1 MEFTYEGLVRYGFG
15 FYNPNH
21 AAALICAMLPFVWL
35 LFLQPQFWKKL
46 FGFLLSATLVCAL
59 AMTYSRAGIVV
70 LALESVVFLAGTRLK
85 SWKPFAVLG
94 VVVVGAAVV
103 LGVSE
108 RFALDASASN
118 RLQIWQAG
126 FSIFAANP
134 FGVGLGNSG
143 KIATAFLLP
152 DGINCRTLVNSHLT
166 LLCEYGISIGAL
178 WLTFSVYAV
187 LGVLNTP
194 SRLKIAAVIAFCGLA
209 VSAVFASVF
218 DFEVLFYPQRFGH
231 FTTLNVLMQW
241 VNFVAFLALGAYLCL
256 GKLSPKRFAVSFGI
270 SCVVF
275 LGLFTIG
282 ETLPQSPKYQQIDG
296 IEFVWFPENTPQ
308 RLVLFDDNYTLKSA
322 WDFITSHGI
331 DKDCAIALQ
340 PFCGESLPNASAKE
354 YILFGNCSDFA
365 NTTNVHCVLIK
376 PSPYFTPQG
385 KNISAIYLP
394 KWDKA
399 YERFKQSSKLQEIR
413 DF

>member
-35 LFLQPQFWKKL
+35 LFLQTQFWKKL
-46 FGFLLSATLVCAL
+46 FGFLLSAILVCAL
-59 AMTYSRAGIVV
+59 TMTYSRSGIVV
-70 LALESVVFLAGTRLK
+70 LALEAVAFLAATRLK
-85 SWKPFAVLG
+85 SWKPFAILG
-94 VVVVGAAVV
+94 VVIVGVAVL

-108 RFALDASASN
+108 RFTIDASASN

-126 FSIFAANP
+126 LSIFAANP

-166 LLCEYGISIGAL
+166 LLCEYGIVIGAL
-178 WLTFSVYAV
+178 WLTFIAYAV
-187 LGVLNTP
+187 LNAIKTP
-194 SRLKIAAVIAFCGLA
+194 SRLKIVAVIAFCGMA
-209 VSAVFASVF
+209 VSATFASVF
-218 DFEVLFYPQRFGH
+218 DLEVLFYPQRFGH
-231 FTTLNVLMQW
+231 FTTLNVVMQW
-241 VNFVAFLALGAYLCL
+241 VNFVAFLTLGVYLCL
-256 GKLSPKRFAVSFGI
+256 WKFSLTRIAVSVGI
-270 SCVVF
+270 SCIAL
-275 LGLFTIG
+275 LGLFAIG
-282 ETLPQSPKYQQIDG
+282 KALPQSPKYQQIDG
-296 IEFVWFPENTPQ
+296 IEFVEFTGNTPK

-331 DKDCAIALQ
+331 GKDCAIALQ
-340 PFCGESLPNASAKE
+340 PFCGEFLPNTLVKE
-354 YILFGNCSDFA
+354 YILFGNCCDFS
-365 NTTNVHCVLIK
+365 NTTNAPCVLIK
-376 PSPYFTPQG
+376 PSPYFTQQG

-399 YERFKQSSKLQEIR
+399 YERLRREIR
-413 DF
+413 NLQKSY

>member
-21 AAALICAMLPFVWL
+21 AAALICVVLPFVWL

-46 FGFLLSATLVCAL
+46 FGFLLSAILVCAL
-59 AMTYSRAGIVV
+59 TMTYSRSGIVV
-70 LALESVVFLAGTRLK
+70 LALEAVAFLAATRFK
-85 SWKPFAVLG
+85 RWKPFAILG
-94 VVVVGAAVV
+94 VVIVGLAVL

-108 RFALDASASN
+108 RFTIDASVSN

-126 FSIFAANP
+126 LSIFAANP

-166 LLCEYGISIGAL
+166 LLCEYGIFIGAL
-178 WLTFSVYAV
+178 WLTFISYAV
-187 LGVLNTP
+187 FGVFKTP
-194 SRLKIAAVIAFCGLA
+194 SRLKIAAVIAFCGLV
-209 VSAVFASVF
+209 VSATFASVF

-231 FTTLNVLMQW
+231 FTTLNVAMQW
-241 VNFVAFLALGAYLCL
+241 VNFVVFLALGAYLCL
-256 GKLSPKRFAVSFGI
+256 GKFPPKRASVSVGI
-270 SCVVF
+270 SCAA
-275 LGLFTIG
+275 LLTLFAIG
-282 ETLPQSPKYQQIDG
+282 KMLPQSPKYQQIDG
-296 IEFVWFPENTPQ
+296 IEFVGFTENTSQ
-308 RLVLFDDNYTLKSA
+308 KITLFDDDYTLKSA
-322 WDFITSHGI
+322 WNFITSHGI
-331 DKDCAIALQ
+331 GKDCAIALQ
-340 PFCGESLPNASAKE
+340 PFCGESLPNAPVKE

-365 NTTNVHCVLIK
+365 SMTNTPCILIK
-376 PSPYFTPQG
+376 PSPYFTSQG

-399 YERFKQSSKLQEIR
+399 YERLRRETRNLQKLY
-413 DF
+413 

>member
-1 MEFTYEGLVRYGFG
+1 MEFTYDGLVRYGFW

-21 AAALICAMLPFVWL
+21 AAALICAILPFVWL
-35 LFLQPQFWKKL
+35 LFLQTQFWKKL
-46 FGFLLSATLVCAL
+46 FGFLLSAVLVCAL
-59 AMTYSRAGIVV
+59 TMTYSRSGIVV
-70 LALESVVFLAGTRLK
+70 LALEAVAFLAATRFK
-85 SWKPFAVLG
+85 RWKPFAILG
-94 VVVVGAAVV
+94 VIAIGVAVV

-108 RFALDASASN
+108 RFTIDASSSN

-126 FSIFAANP
+126 LSIFAANP

-166 LLCEYGISIGAL
+166 LLCEYGIVIGAL
-178 WLTFSVYAV
+178 WLTFIAYAIF
-187 LGVLNTP
+187 GVFKKP
-194 SRLKIAAVIAFCGLA
+194 SRLKIAAVIAFCGLV
-209 VSAVFASVF
+209 VSATFASVF

-231 FTTLNVLMQW
+231 FTTLNVVMQW
-241 VNFVAFLALGAYLCL
+241 VNFVAFLVLGTYLCL
-256 GKLSPKRFAVSFGI
+256 ARSSLKRVAVSFAI
-270 SCVVF
+270 SCAAL
-275 LGLFTIG
+275 LGLFAIG
-282 ETLPQSPKYQQIDG
+282 KALPQSPNYQQIDG
-296 IEFVWFPENTPQ
+296 IEFVEFTGNTSQ
-308 RLVLFDDNYTLKSA
+308 KITLFDDDYTLKSA

-331 DKDCAIALQ
+331 GKDCAIAMQ
-340 PFCGESLPNASAKE
+340 PFCGESLPNAPAKE

-365 NTTNVHCVLIK
+365 NTTNTPCILIK

-399 YERFKQSSKLQEIR
+399 YERLKAKSINSVEY
-413 DF
+413 

>member
-35 LFLQPQFWKKL
+35 LFLQPQFRKKL
-46 FGFLLSATLVCAL
+46 FGFLLSAILVCAL
-59 AMTYSRAGIVV
+59 TMTYSRSGIVV
-70 LALESVVFLAGTRLK
+70 LTLESVAFLAATRLN
-85 SWKPFAVLG
+85 SWKPFAILG

-108 RFALDASASN
+108 RLTIDASASN

-126 FSIFAANP
+126 LSIFAANP

-166 LLCEYGISIGAL
+166 LLCEYGIFIGAL
-178 WLTFSVYAV
+178 WLTFIAYAI
-187 LGVLNTP
+187 LNAIKTQ
-194 SRLKIAAVIAFCGLA
+194 SHLKIVAVIAFCGMA
-209 VSAVFASVF
+209 VSATFASVF

-231 FTTLNVLMQW
+231 FTTLNLVMHW
-241 VNFVAFLALGAYLCL
+241 VNFVAFLVLGTYLCL
-256 GKLSPKRFAVSFGI
+256 GKFSLTRVTFSFCI
-270 SCVVF
+270 SCVAL
-275 LGLFTIG
+275 LGLFAIAK
-282 ETLPQSPKYQQIDG
+282 TLPQSPKYQQIDG
-296 IEFVWFPENTPQ
+296 IEFVGGSENTPQ
-308 RLVLFDDNYTLKSA
+308 RLILFDDDYTLKSVWA
-322 WDFITSHGI
+322 FISTHNIG
-331 DKDCAIALQ
+331 KDCAIALQ
-340 PFCGESLPNASAKE
+340 PFCSEALPSIPTKE
-354 YILFGNCSDFA
+354 YILFGNCSDFV
-365 NTTNVHCVLIK
+365 NTTNTPCILIK
-376 PSPYFTPQG
+376 PLPYFVPQG

-399 YERFKQSSKLQEIR
+399 YERFRRETRNLQKLY
-413 DF
+413 

>member
-35 LFLQPQFWKKL
+35 LFIQTQFWKKL
-46 FGFLLSATLVCAL
+46 FGFLLSAILVCAL
-59 AMTYSRAGIVV
+59 TMTYSRSGIVV
-70 LALESVVFLAGTRLK
+70 LALEAVAFLTATRFK
-85 SWKPFAVLG
+85 SWKPFAILG
-94 VVVVGAAVV
+94 VVIVGLAVL

-108 RFALDASASN
+108 RFTIDASASN

-126 FSIFAANP
+126 LSIFAANP

-166 LLCEYGISIGAL
+166 LLCEYGIFIGTL
-178 WLTFSVYAV
+178 WLTFIAYAIS
-187 LGVLNTP
+187 GVFKKP

-209 VSAVFASVF
+209 VSATFASVF
-218 DFEVLFYPQRFGH
+218 DLEVLFYSQRFEY
-231 FTTLNVLMQW
+231 FTTLNVAMQW
-241 VNFVAFLALGAYLCL
+241 LNFVVFLVLGAYLCL
-256 GKLSPKRFAVSFGI
+256 GNFTLKRVAVSLGI
-270 SCVVF
+270 SCAV
-275 LGLFTIG
+275 LLSLFAIG
-282 ETLPQSPKYQQIDG
+282 KTLPQSPKYQQIDG
-296 IEFVWFPENTPQ
+296 IEFVGFVPKSTQ
-308 RLVLFDDNYTLKSA
+308 RLVLFDDDYTLKSA
-322 WDFITSHGI
+322 WDFITSHDIG
-331 DKDCAIALQ
+331 KDCAIALQ
-340 PFCGESLPNASAKE
+340 PFCGEALPNASAKE
-354 YILFGNCSDFA
+354 YILFGNCCDFA
-365 NTTNVHCVLIK
+365 NTTNAPCVLIK

-399 YERFKQSSKLQEIR
+399 YERLRREIR
-413 DF
+413 NLQKSY

>member
-1 MEFTYEGLVRYGFG
+1 MEFTYEGIVRYGFG

-46 FGFLLSATLVCAL
+46 FGFLLSAVLVCAL
-59 AMTYSRAGIVV
+59 TMTYSRSGIVV
-70 LALESVVFLAGTRLK
+70 LALEAVAFLAATRLN
-85 SWKPFAVLG
+85 SWKPFAILG
-94 VVVVGAAVV
+94 VVVVGLAVV

-108 RFALDASASN
+108 RFTIDASAGN

-126 FSIFAANP
+126 LSIFAANP

-166 LLCEYGISIGAL
+166 LLCEYGIVIGAL
-178 WLTFSVYAV
+178 WLTFIAYAV
-187 LGVLNTP
+187 LNAIKTP
-194 SRLKIAAVIAFCGLA
+194 SCLKIAASIAFCGLV
-209 VSAVFASVF
+209 VSAAFASVF
-218 DFEVLFYPQRFGH
+218 DFEVLFYSQRFEY
-231 FTTLNVLMQW
+231 FTTLNVAMQW
-241 VNFVAFLALGAYLCL
+241 LNFVVFLVLGAYLCL
-256 GKLSPKRFAVSFGI
+256 GNFTLKRVAVSLGI
-270 SCVVF
+270 SCAV
-275 LGLFTIG
+275 LLSLFTMG
-282 ETLPQSPKYQQIDG
+282 KTLPQSPKYQQIDG
-296 IEFVWFPENTPQ
+296 IEFMEFSKNTPQ
-308 RLVLFDDNYTLKSA
+308 KITLFDDDYTLKSA
-322 WDFITSHGI
+322 WDFMNSHGMG
-331 DKDCAIALQ
+331 KDCAIALQ
-340 PFCGESLPNASAKE
+340 PFCRESLPNTLVKE

-365 NTTNVHCVLIK
+365 NTTKTPCILIK

-399 YERFKQSSKLQEIR
+399 YERLKAKSINSIEY
-413 DF
+413 

>member
-35 LFLQPQFWKKL
+35 LFLQTQFWKKL
-46 FGFLLSATLVCAL
+46 FGFLLSAILVCAL
-59 AMTYSRAGIVV
+59 TMTYSRSGIVV
-70 LALESVVFLAGTRLK
+70 LALEAVAFLTATRFK
-85 SWKPFAVLG
+85 SWKPFAILG
-94 VVVVGAAVV
+94 VVIVGLAVL

-108 RFALDASASN
+108 RFTIDASASN

-126 FSIFAANP
+126 LSIFAANP

-152 DGINCRTLVNSHLT
+152 DDINCRTLVNSHLT
-166 LLCEYGISIGAL
+166 LLCEYGIFIGAL
-178 WLTFSVYAV
+178 WLTFITYSI
-187 LGVLNTP
+187 LNAIKTQ
-194 SRLKIAAVIAFCGLA
+194 SRLKIVAVIAFCGMA
-209 VSAVFASVF
+209 VSATFASVF
-218 DFEVLFYPQRFGH
+218 DFEVLFYSQRFEY
-231 FTTLNVLMQW
+231 FTTLNVAMQW
-241 VNFVAFLALGAYLCL
+241 LNFVVFLVLGAYLCL
-256 GKLSPKRFAVSFGI
+256 GNFTLKRVAASLGI
-270 SCVVF
+270 SCAV
-275 LGLFTIG
+275 LLALLAIG
-282 ETLPQSPKYQQIDG
+282 KTLPQSPKYQRIAG
-296 IEFVWFPENTPQ
+296 VEFVSFAPNPTQ
-308 RLVLFDDNYTLKSA
+308 RLVLFDDDYTLKSA

-331 DKDCAIALQ
+331 GKDCAIALQ
-340 PFCGESLPNASAKE
+340 SFCGESLPNVPAKE

-365 NTTNVHCVLIK
+365 NTTNMPCILIK

-399 YERFKQSSKLQEIR
+399 YERLRKRSQNVKKLY
-413 DF
+413 

>member
-35 LFLQPQFWKKL
+35 LFLQTQFWKKL
-46 FGFLLSATLVCAL
+46 FGFLLSAVLVCAL
-59 AMTYSRAGIVV
+59 TMTYSRSGIVV
-70 LALESVVFLAGTRLK
+70 LALEAVAFLAATRFK
-85 SWKPFAVLG
+85 SWKPFAILG
-94 VVVVGAAVV
+94 VVIVGLAVL

-108 RFALDASASN
+108 RFTIDASASN

-126 FSIFAANP
+126 LSIFAANP

-166 LLCEYGISIGAL
+166 LLCEYGIFIGAL
-178 WLTFSVYAV
+178 WLTFIAYAI
-187 LGVLNTP
+187 LNAIKTQ
-194 SRLKIAAVIAFCGLA
+194 SHLKIVAVIAFCGMA
-209 VSAVFASVF
+209 VSATFASVF
-218 DFEVLFYPQRFGH
+218 DFEVLFYSQRFEY
-231 FTTLNVLMQW
+231 FTTLNVVMQW
-241 VNFVAFLALGAYLCL
+241 VNFVVFLGLGVYLCL
-256 GKLSPKRFAVSFGI
+256 GNFTLKRVAASLGI
-270 SCVVF
+270 SCAV
-275 LGLFTIG
+275 LLALLAIG
-282 ETLPQSPKYQQIDG
+282 KTLPQSPKYQQIAG
-296 IEFVWFPENTPQ
+296 VEFVSFAPKPTQ
-308 RLVLFDDNYTLKSA
+308 RLVLFDDDYTLKSA

-331 DKDCAIALQ
+331 GKDCAIAMQ
-340 PFCGESLPNASAKE
+340 PFCGESLPNAPAKE

-365 NTTNVHCVLIK
+365 NTTNTPCILIK

-399 YERFKQSSKLQEIR
+399 YERLRREMRNLQKLY
-413 DF
+413 